1 MPKKSRSRRSK
12 RGGFSMSDLNPFGSS
27 DSSST
32 SSYTSST
39 TTSSP
44 KSGWSDWF
52 MGKKPETSTSYN
64 AGYSMSGGYE
74 PNMSQTR
81 FSPSSI
87 VGGRTRRRRR
97 HKHGKSCRRAKS
109 CRR

>member
-1 MPKKSRSRRSK
+1 MPKKSRRSK
-12 RGGFSMSDLNPFGSS
+12 RGGFDVNSLNPFGSS
-27 DSSST
+27 GSSPTSSSP
-32 SSYTSST
+32 
-39 TTSSP
+39 TSSP

-52 MGKKPETSTSYN
+52 MGKKPETSPETSSYNTSY
-64 AGYSMSGGYE
+64 GMTGGYE

-81 FSPSSI
+81 FNPSSI

-97 HKHGKSCRRAKS
+97 HKHGKSCRNKKS